1 MVKLAQIGIQSLPAG
16 NPEVIMRPMGRIWK
30 WREEAGGEFWE
41 EARMVLSQNG
51 IMAVPTDTFYGL
63 AANPFQ
69 AAALSRL
76 FALKERAPEKPVLVL
91 VDGQAR
97 LAQVVREVPEVA
109 TRLMAR
115 FWPGPLTLIF
125 HGQPGLPRLLTG
137 GTGTIGVRQPRQD
150 LTCRLIAALGYPIT
164 GTSANRGGRPPLVRA
179 VEVAREFGGQVDL
192 ILDAGPCPGGLP
204 STIVDVTSFPPRLV
218 RAGAIPP
225 VELAEII
232 PDLPRISDK
241 GDFQ

>member
-1 MVKLAQIGIQSLPAG
+1 
-16 NPEVIMRPMGRIWK
+16 MRPMGRIWE
-30 WREEAGGEFWE
+30 WREETGGEFWE
-41 EARMVLSQNG
+41 EARVVLSRNG

-63 AANPFQ
+63 AAHPFQ
-69 AAALSRL
+69 AAALERL

-91 VDGQAR
+91 VDGEAR

-125 HGQPGLPRLLTG
+125 QSQPGIPRLLTG

-164 GTSANRGGRPPLVRA
+164 GTSANRGGRPPLVQA
-179 VEVAREFGGQVDL
+179 AEVDREFGGQVDL
-192 ILDAGPCPGGLP
+192 ILEAGPCPGGLP
-204 STIVDVTSFPPRLV
+204 STIVAVTSFPPRLV

-225 VELAEII
+225 AALMEII
-232 PDLPRISDK
+232 PDLTRIPDK
-241 GDFQ
+241 GGF